1 MVLGKCVI
9 DHSRGWDQCEYAS
22 QTYRPTDN
30 LGEPVNPDTY
40 TTLGVTIDDG
50 VARIALDNPPVNVLG
65 GTVIRELHDVLGA
78 LRDDRRVRVIVFSS
92 ANPEFFLAHVD
103 IHILDELE
111 QLREIADRNPDAN
124 LFQGVGELLRHQ
136 PQVTIVKLDGK
147 ARAGGAEFVAAADL
161 TFAARETAGLG
172 QTEVLMGIVPGGGGT
187 QYLRDRVGRNR
198 ALELLLTADLVDA
211 DTAAA
216 YGWINR
222 AVPAAELDAVVDQVA
237 KKIAALSP
245 ELIAA
250 AKRLVPPADLA
261 DGLKAEHDAW
271 AELVSGP
278 LPAQLMARAL
288 DHGVQTPDGER
299 DLESVMR
306 GIAATL

>member
-1 MVLGKCVI
+1 MDL
-9 DHSRGWDQCEYAS
+9 
-22 QTYRPTDN
+22 
-30 LGEPVNPDTY
+30 DTY
-40 TTLGVTIDDG
+40 STLAVTIDAG
-50 VARIALDNPPVNVLG
+50 VAWIVLDNPPVNVLG
-65 GTVIRELHDVLGA
+65 GTLIRELHEVLGA
-78 LRDDRRVRVIVFSS
+78 LRDDRRVRVVVFSS

-103 IHILDELE
+103 IHILDEMDR
-111 QLREIADRNPDAN
+111 LREIADRNPDAN

-136 PQVTIVKLDGK
+136 PQVTIVKLAGK

-198 ALELLLTADLVDA
+198 ALELLLTGDLVDA

-222 AVPAAELDAVVDQVA
+222 VVPAAELDEVVDQVA

-250 AKRLVPPADLA
+250 AKRLVPPTDLA

-278 LPAQLMARAL
+278 LPAQLMTRAL
-288 DHGVQTPDGER
+288 ERGVQTPEGER

-306 GIAATL
+306 GISATLQPTLETTKR

>member
-1 MVLGKCVI
+1 LIIRGKWTRV
-9 DHSRGWDQCEYAS
+9 RYAL
-22 QTYRPTDN
+22 QTYRLIDN
-30 LGEPVNPDTY
+30 LEDAVKLGTY
-40 TTLGVTIDDG
+40 TTLRVDIDASI
-50 VARIALDNPPVNVLG
+50 ARIALDNPPVNVLG
-65 GTVIRELHDVLGA
+65 ATLIRELHDVLGA
-78 LRDDRRVRVIVFSS
+78 LRDDSSVRVIVFSS

-103 IHILDELE
+103 IHILDEMDEL
-111 QLREIADRNPDAN
+111 QEITERNPEAN

-136 PQVTIVKLDGK
+136 PQVTIVKLAGK

-161 TFAARETAGLG
+161 AFAARETAGLG

-198 ALELLLTADLVDA
+198 ALELLLTADLIDA

-222 AVPAAELDAVVDQVA
+222 AVPAAELDAIVDQVA

-250 AKRLVPPADLA
+250 AKKLVPPADMA

-271 AELVSGP
+271 AELVGGP
-278 LPAQLMARAL
+278 LPSHLMTRAL
-288 DHGVQTPDGER
+288 EHGVQTPDGER

-306 GIAATL
+306 NISATL

>member
-1 MVLGKCVI
+1 M
-9 DHSRGWDQCEYAS
+9 
-22 QTYRPTDN
+22 
-30 LGEPVNPDTY
+30 NPDTY
-40 TTLGVTIDDG
+40 TTLGVDIDAG
-50 VARIALDNPPVNVLG
+50 VAWITLDNPPVNVLS
-65 GTVIRELHDVLGA
+65 GTLIRELHEVLGT
-78 LRDDRRVRVIVFSS
+78 LREDRSVRVIVFSS
-92 ANPEFFLAHVD
+92 ADPEFFLAHVD
-103 IHILDELE
+103 IHILGEMDE
-111 QLREIADRNPDAN
+111 LREIADRNPDAN

-136 PQVTIVKLDGK
+136 PQVTIVKLAGK

-161 TFAARETAGLG
+161 AFAARETAGLG

-187 QYLRDRVGRNR
+187 QYLRERVGRHR

-250 AKRLVPPADLA
+250 AKKLVPPTDLA

-278 LPAQLMARAL
+278 LPPQLMTRAL
-288 DHGVQTPDGER
+288 AHGVQTPEGER

-306 GIAATL
+306 NVAAAL

>member
-1 MVLGKCVI
+1 M
-9 DHSRGWDQCEYAS
+9 
-22 QTYRPTDN
+22 N
-30 LGEPVNPDTY
+30 LDTY
-40 TTLGVTIDDG
+40 TTLGVTIDAG
-50 VARIALDNPPVNVLG
+50 VAWITLDNPPVNVLG
-65 GTVIRELHDVLGA
+65 GTLIRELHEVLDT
-78 LRDDRRVRVIVFSS
+78 LRDDRSVRVIVFSS
-92 ANPEFFLAHVD
+92 ANSEFFLAHVD
-103 IHILDELE
+103 IHILDQMEELH
-111 QLREIADRNPDAN
+111 EIADRNPDAN

-136 PQVTIVKLDGK
+136 PQVTIVKLAGK

-187 QYLRDRVGRNR
+187 QYLRERVGRNR

-261 DGLKAEHDAW
+261 DGLKAEHAAW
-271 AELVSGP
+271 AELVSGS
-278 LPAQLMARAL
+278 LPAQLMTLAL
-288 DHGVQTPDGER
+288 EHGVQTPEGER

-306 GIAATL
+306 DVAATL